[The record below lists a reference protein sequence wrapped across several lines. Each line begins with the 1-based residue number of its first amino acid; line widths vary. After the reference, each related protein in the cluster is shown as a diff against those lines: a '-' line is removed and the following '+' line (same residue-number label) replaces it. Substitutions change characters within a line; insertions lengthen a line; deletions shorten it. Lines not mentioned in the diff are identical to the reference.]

1 MKQNNKALS
10 VSIMCADLLN
20 LEKQIRIFEELSVDM
35 IHVDVMDAHFVPNL
49 TFCPDLVNAMSAITS
64 IPMDIHLM
72 MTDPDVII
80 PYLKIREGD
89 FITIHAELNPVKI
102 RKNIELIKN
111 KGAQAGLALNP
122 FTSIES
128 IKPFLGDIDL
138 VLLMLV
144 HPGFAGSTMVEG
156 IMDKVAKLKDFLETE
171 DRDKVLISVDGSVNL
186 ERASQMSK
194 MGANVFVGGT
204 AGVFKKDL
212 SLYETVPAFYSSIL

>member
-20 LEKQIRIFEELSVDM
+20 LEKQIKIFEELQVDM

-49 TFCPDLVNAMSAITS
+49 TFCPDLINAMSKITQ

-80 PYLKIREGD
+80 PSLNIREGD
-89 FITIHAELNPVKI
+89 LITIHAELTPSKI
-102 RKNIELIKN
+102 RKNLLMIKD
-111 KGAQAGLALNP
+111 KGAKCGLALNP
-122 FTSIES
+122 FTSVKAV
-128 IKPFLGDIDL
+128 KPYLNEIDL

-156 IMDKVAKLKDFLETE
+156 IMDKVSQLNQLLREQGNTST
-171 DRDKVLISVDGSVNL
+171 LISVDGSVNL
-186 ERASQMSK
+186 ERATLMSK

-204 AGVFKKDL
+204 AGVFKKDI
-212 SLYETVPAFYSSIL
+212 SLYETVPSFYSAIL

>member
-20 LEKQIRIFEELSVDM
+20 LEQQIKIFEQLDVDM

-49 TFCPDLVNAMSAITS
+49 TFCPDLINAMGSITK

-72 MTDPDVII
+72 MTDPDTILPSI
-80 PYLKIREGD
+80 HIREGD

-102 RKNIELIKN
+102 KKVLELIRA
-111 KGAQAGLALNP
+111 KGAKVGLALNP
-122 FTSIES
+122 FTSIIAVE
-128 IKPFLGDIDL
+128 PFLNEIDL

-144 HPGFAGSTMVEG
+144 HPGFAGSTMIEG
-156 IMDKVAKLKDFLETE
+156 IMSKVEELHHLIESRGKSI
-171 DRDKVLISVDGSVNL
+171 LISVDGSVSK
-186 ERASQMSK
+186 ERAALMAG

-204 AGVFKKDL
+204 AGVFKNDI
-212 SLYETVPAFYSSIL
+212 SLHETIPAFYSAIL